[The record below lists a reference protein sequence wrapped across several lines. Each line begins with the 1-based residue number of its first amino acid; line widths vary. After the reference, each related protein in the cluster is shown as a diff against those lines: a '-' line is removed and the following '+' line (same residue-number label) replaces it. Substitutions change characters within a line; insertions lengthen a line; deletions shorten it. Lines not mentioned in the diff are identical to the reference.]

1 MLFATE
7 WKKNQCSQRSMRAE
21 VGWYYKTKQKGF
33 LKYVNRKRRTR
44 NNIILLHDEDGHLI
58 NKDTNKAVDN

>member
-1 MLFATE
+1 
-7 WKKNQCSQRSMRAE
+7 MRAE